1 MRTTWG
7 RITYR
12 GVPFRRLRSHI
23 MSGINCLC
31 VLLLTA
37 CQGSIAPGPPITI
50 GLIAPLSGPLAS
62 TGEAIQRGTLLAIDE
77 VNRAGGVLGRALAL
91 ATQDVQN
98 EPAAGVAAI
107 RKLVQEHGIIA
118 VFGGTFIPVMLA
130 QLDVIHEL
138 HMPLITTLGSVTGI
152 TRNGRTPN
160 YAFRIAMS
168 DEYTDEFLARY
179 ALGVIGSHRP
189 GVMADTTAWGD
200 SNVAGLLDWLG
211 QLGAAMAGVERFD
224 QGDTNMSRQLE
235 RLRAAGAD
243 GLLLVAN
250 APEGAAIVRGMVTLG
265 WQVPVVSHSGTS
277 VRRFAELAGVHN
289 AEGVLTVQTYSFF
302 GPLTPNGEAVLRAY
316 HAHFG
321 TRRIEEV
328 SVPIAVASGYDGV
341 QLLAR
346 AIRQAGTTAGPQVHA
361 ALEHLPPFEGLVK
374 RYAPAFTPERHDAL
388 LAEDYLMA
396 LWQGGHLVLAP
407 QPRLRK

>member
-1 MRTTWG
+1 MDHVR
-7 RITYR
+7 R
-12 GVPFRRLRSHI
+12 GPFLQLCAHVISWT
-23 MSGINCLC
+23 SCLYA
-31 VLLLTA
+31 LLLVA
-37 CQGSIAPGPPITI
+37 CSSSMSLRPPIMI

-62 TGEAIQRGTLLAIDE
+62 TGEAIQRGMLLAMDE
-77 VNRAGGVLGRALAL
+77 VNRTGGVLGRSLAL
-91 ATQDVQN
+91 VTQDVQN
-98 EPAAGVAAI
+98 EPAAGVIAL
-107 RKLVQEHGIIA
+107 RKLVQEHGIVA
-118 VFGGTFIPVMLA
+118 VFGGTFSPVMLA
-130 QLDVIHEL
+130 QLDVIHAL
-138 HMPLITTLGSVTGI
+138 HIPLITALGSVTGI

-179 ALGVIGSHRP
+179 ALEVVGSRRP
-189 GVMADTTAWGD
+189 SIMADTTAWGD

-211 QLGAAMAGVERFD
+211 RLGAAVAGVERFD

-235 RLRAAGAD
+235 RLHAAGAD

-250 APEGAAIVRGMVTLG
+250 APEGAAIVRGLATLG

-289 AEGVLTVQTYSFF
+289 AEGVRTVQTYSFF
-302 GPLTPNGEAVLRAY
+302 GSLTPRGQAVLRAY
-316 HAHFG
+316 HARFG
-321 TRRIEEV
+321 TRHIEEI

-341 QLLAR
+341 LLLAQ
-346 AIRQAGTTAGPQVHA
+346 AIRQAGTTAGPQVRG
-361 ALEHLPPFEGLVK
+361 ALEHLRPVDGLIK

-388 LAEDYLMA
+388 LADDYLMA
-396 LWQGGHLVLAP
+396 LWQGGNLVLAP

>member
-1 MRTTWG
+1 MR
-7 RITYR
+7 RIR
-12 GVPFRRLRSHI
+12 GWITHRGAPFRRLRSHVI
-23 MSGINCLC
+23 SGVSCLC
-31 VLLLTA
+31 ALLLMG
-37 CQGSIAPGPPITI
+37 CPGSMSPGPPITI

-62 TGEAIQRGTLLAIDE
+62 TGEAIQRGMLLAMDE
-77 VNRAGGVLGRALAL
+77 VNREGGALGRPLAL

-98 EPAAGVAAI
+98 EPAAGVVTL
-107 RKLVQEHGIIA
+107 RKLVQEHAIVA
-118 VFGGTFIPVMLA
+118 VFGGTFSPVMLA
-130 QLDVIHEL
+130 QLDLIHKL
-138 HMPLITTLGSVTGI
+138 HIPLIIALGSVTAI

-168 DEYTDEFLARY
+168 DEYTDEFLVRY
-179 ALGVIGSHRP
+179 ALEIVGARRP
-189 GVMADTTAWGD
+189 SIMADTTAWGD

-211 QLGAAMAGVERFD
+211 RLGAAAVGVERFD

-235 RLRAAGAD
+235 RLRAAEAD

-250 APEGAAIVRGMVTLG
+250 APEGAAIVRSMLTLG
-265 WQVPVVSHSGTS
+265 WKVPVVSHSGTS
-277 VRRFAELAGVHN
+277 IRRFTELAGVHN
-289 AEGVLTVQTYSFF
+289 AQGVLSVQTYSFF
-302 GPLTPNGEAVLRAY
+302 SSLTPRGEAVLRAY
-316 HAHFG
+316 HARFG

-341 QLLAR
+341 HLLAR
-346 AIRQAGTTAGPQVHA
+346 AIRQAGTTAGPQVRA
-361 ALEHLPPFEGLVK
+361 ALEHLPPVDGLIK

-396 LWQGGHLVLAP
+396 VWEGHHLVLAP